1 VALVFLK
8 LNGVTVS
15 SATGELYSAMIAIA
29 ERRMGKPELAG
40 LLRSLG
46 KLA

>member
-1 VALVFLK
+1 
-8 LNGVTVS
+8 
-15 SATGELYSAMIAIA
+15 MIAIA
-29 ERRMGKPELAG
+29 ERRMGKPELVG